1 MRQVCLLVE
10 RQTEEAIVNTLMTD
24 AAAARSIYLTPIIV
38 RTSLTP
44 AGVSRGGGSWKH
56 YDRQLNDLLSQSHW
70 DVIGLMV
77 DYYGYPSG
85 APGFELP
92 EAPGDQRQ
100 PQIVAALKE
109 HYPDPRFH
117 PLVVLHEIESLVLSA
132 IRAGGGRGLLSE
144 KTIEHLIRAIDDAG
158 GPEKINNGEK
168 KVLPSGFSHLSPSTG
183 RRAPASRFFERSAL
197 RQCSTAA
204 PCSPHGGARSCPT
217 EDRLV
222 QRRP

>member
-1 MRQVCLLVE
+1 MRQVCILVE
-10 RQTEEAIVNTLMTD
+10 GQTEEAVVKTLLID
-24 AAAARSIYLTPIIV
+24 AAEARDIYLIPIIV

-44 AGVSRGGGSWKH
+44 AGASRGGGSWRH
-56 YDRQLNDLLSQSHW
+56 YDKQLNDLLSQSHW

-100 PQIVAALKE
+100 SQIVAALKE

-117 PLVVLHEIESLVLSA
+117 PLVVLHEIESLVLAA

-168 KVLPSGFSHLSPSTG
+168 TSPSKRLLELEPEYGKTSTG
-183 RRAPASRFFERSAL
+183 ISIL
-197 RQCSTAA
+197 REVGLAA
-204 PCSPHGGARSCPT
+204 VLDRCPVFAAWWRTLLSC
-217 EDRLV
+217 
-222 QRRP
+222 

>member
-1 MRQVCLLVE
+1 MRQVCILVE
-10 RQTEEAIVNTLMTD
+10 GQTEEAVVKTLLID
-24 AAAARSIYLTPIIV
+24 AAKARDIYLIPIIV

-44 AGVSRGGGSWKH
+44 AGASRGGGSWKH

-70 DVIGLMV
+70 DLVGLII

-100 PQIVAALKE
+100 QQIVAALKE

-117 PLVVLHEIESLVLSA
+117 PLVVLHEIKSLVLSA

-168 KVLPSGFSHLSPSTG
+168 TSPSKRLLTLEPEYGKTSTG
-183 RRAPASRFFERSAL
+183 ISILREVGLAAVLDRCPVFAAWWRTLLSR
-197 RQCSTAA
+197 
-204 PCSPHGGARSCPT
+204 
-217 EDRLV
+217 
-222 QRRP
+222 

>member
-1 MRQVCLLVE
+1 MRQVCILVE
-10 RQTEEAIVNTLMTD
+10 GQTEEAVVNTLLIKE
-24 AAAARSIYLTPIIV
+24 AAARDVHLIPIIV

-44 AGVSRGGGSWKH
+44 AGASRGGGSWKH
-56 YDRQLNDLLSQSHW
+56 YDKQLNDLLSQSHW
-70 DVIGLMV
+70 DLVGLII

-117 PLVVLHEIESLVLSA
+117 PLVVLHEIESLVLAA
-132 IRAGGGRGLLSE
+132 IRSGGGRGLLSD

-158 GPEKINNGEK
+158 GPEKINNCEK
-168 KVLPSGFSHLSPSTG
+168 TSPSKRLLALEPEYGKTSTG
-183 RRAPASRFFERSAL
+183 ISILQEVGL
-197 RQCSTAA
+197 AA
-204 PCSPHGGARSCPT
+204 VLDRCPVFAAWWRT
-217 EDRLV
+217 LLSH
-222 QRRP
+222 

>member
-1 MRQVCLLVE
+1 MRQVCILVE
-10 RQTEEAIVNTLMTD
+10 GQTEEAVVNTLLIKE
-24 AAAARSIYLTPIIV
+24 AAARDVHLIPIIV

-44 AGVSRGGGSWKH
+44 AGASRGGGSWKH
-56 YDRQLNDLLSQSHW
+56 YDKQLNDLLSQSHW
-70 DVIGLMV
+70 DLVGLII

-117 PLVVLHEIESLVLSA
+117 PLVVLHEIESLVLAA
-132 IRAGGGRGLLSE
+132 IRSGGGRGLLSD

-158 GPEKINNGEK
+158 GPEKINNCEK
-168 KVLPSGFSHLSPSTG
+168 TSPSKRLLALEPEYGKTSTG
-183 RRAPASRFFERSAL
+183 ISIL
-197 RQCSTAA
+197 REVGLAA
-204 PCSPHGGARSCPT
+204 VLDRCPVFAAWWRT
-217 EDRLV
+217 LLSH
-222 QRRP
+222 

>member
-1 MRQVCLLVE
+1 MRQVCILVE
-10 RQTEEAIVNTLMTD
+10 GQTEEAVVKTLLID
-24 AAAARSIYLTPIIV
+24 AAKARDIYLIPIIM

-44 AGVSRGGGSWKH
+44 AGASRGGGSWKH

-85 APGFELP
+85 APGFELS

-100 PQIVAALKE
+100 PQIVAALKK

-117 PLVVLHEIESLVLSA
+117 PLVVLHEIKSLVLSA

-168 KVLPSGFSHLSPSTG
+168 TSPSKRLLTLEPEYGKTSTG
-183 RRAPASRFFERSAL
+183 ISILREVGLAAVLDRCPVFAAWWRTLLSR
-197 RQCSTAA
+197 
-204 PCSPHGGARSCPT
+204 
-217 EDRLV
+217 
-222 QRRP
+222 

>member
-1 MRQVCLLVE
+1 MRQVCILVE
-10 RQTEEAIVNTLMTD
+10 GQTEEAVVKTLLID
-24 AAAARSIYLTPIIV
+24 AAKARDIYLIPIIM

-44 AGVSRGGGSWKH
+44 AGASRGGGSWKH

-70 DVIGLMV
+70 DLVGLII

-100 PQIVAALKE
+100 QQIVAALKE

-117 PLVVLHEIESLVLSA
+117 PLVVLHEIKSLVLSA

-168 KVLPSGFSHLSPSTG
+168 TSPSKRLLTLEPEYGKTSTG
-183 RRAPASRFFERSAL
+183 ISILREVGLAAVLDRCPVFAAWWRTLLSR
-197 RQCSTAA
+197 
-204 PCSPHGGARSCPT
+204 
-217 EDRLV
+217 
-222 QRRP
+222 

>member
-1 MRQVCLLVE
+1 MKQVCILVE
-10 RQTEEAIVNTLMTD
+10 GQTEEAVVKTLLID
-24 AAAARSIYLTPIIV
+24 AAEARGIYLIPIIV

-109 HYPDPRFH
+109 HYPDPRLH

-132 IRAGGGRGLLSE
+132 IRAGGGRDLLSE

-168 KVLPSGFSHLSPSTG
+168 TSPSKRLLALEPEYGKTSTG
-183 RRAPASRFFERSAL
+183 ISILREVGLAAVLDRCPVFAAWWRTLLSR
-197 RQCSTAA
+197 
-204 PCSPHGGARSCPT
+204 
-217 EDRLV
+217 
-222 QRRP
+222 

>member
-1 MRQVCLLVE
+1 MRQVCILVE
-10 RQTEEAIVNTLMTD
+10 GQTEEAVVKTLLID
-24 AAAARSIYLTPIIV
+24 AAKARDIYLIPIIM

-44 AGVSRGGGSWKH
+44 AGASRGGGSWKH

-70 DVIGLMV
+70 DLVGLII

-100 PQIVAALKE
+100 QQIVAALKE

-117 PLVVLHEIESLVLSA
+117 PLVVLHEIKSLVLSA
-132 IRAGGGRGLLSE
+132 IRTGGGRGLLSE

-168 KVLPSGFSHLSPSTG
+168 TSPSKRLLTLEPEYGKTSTG
-183 RRAPASRFFERSAL
+183 ISILREVGLAAVLDRCPVFAAWWRTLLSR
-197 RQCSTAA
+197 
-204 PCSPHGGARSCPT
+204 
-217 EDRLV
+217 
-222 QRRP
+222 

>member
-1 MRQVCLLVE
+1 MRQVCILVE
-10 RQTEEAIVNTLMTD
+10 GQTEEAVVKTLLID
-24 AAAARSIYLTPIIV
+24 AAKARDIYLIPIIM

-44 AGVSRGGGSWKH
+44 AGASRGGGSWKH

-70 DVIGLMV
+70 DLVGLII

-100 PQIVAALKE
+100 QQIVAALKE

-117 PLVVLHEIESLVLSA
+117 PLVVLHEIKSLVLSA

-168 KVLPSGFSHLSPSTG
+168 TSPSKRLLTLEPEYGKTSTG
-183 RRAPASRFFERSAL
+183 ISIL
-197 RQCSTAA
+197 REVGLAVVLDRCPVFAA
-204 PCSPHGGARSCPT
+204 WWRTLLSC
-217 EDRLV
+217 
-222 QRRP
+222 

>member
-1 MRQVCLLVE
+1 MRQVCILVE
-10 RQTEEAIVNTLMTD
+10 GQTEEAVVKTLLID
-24 AAAARSIYLTPIIV
+24 AAKARDIYLIPIIM

-44 AGVSRGGGSWKH
+44 AGASRGGGSWKH

-70 DVIGLMV
+70 DLVGLII

-117 PLVVLHEIESLVLSA
+117 PLVVLHEIESLVLAA
-132 IRAGGGRGLLSE
+132 IRSGGGRGLLSE
-144 KTIEHLIRAIDDAG
+144 STIEHLIRVMDDAG
-158 GPEKINNGEK
+158 GPENINGGEK
-168 KVLPSGFSHLSPSTG
+168 TSPSKRILALEPEYGKTSTG
-183 RRAPASRFFERSAL
+183 ISILREVGLAAVLDRCPVFATWWRTLLSR
-197 RQCSTAA
+197 
-204 PCSPHGGARSCPT
+204 
-217 EDRLV
+217 
-222 QRRP
+222 

>member
-1 MRQVCLLVE
+1 MRQVCILVE
-10 RQTEEAIVNTLMTD
+10 GQTEEAVVKTLLID
-24 AAAARSIYLTPIIV
+24 AAEARGIYLIPIIV

-44 AGVSRGGGSWKH
+44 AGASRGGGSWRH
-56 YDRQLNDLLSQSHW
+56 YDKQLNDLLSQSHW

-77 DYYGYPSG
+77 DYYGYPSR

-100 PQIVAALKE
+100 SQIVAALKE

-117 PLVVLHEIESLVLSA
+117 PLVVLHEIESLVLAA
-132 IRAGGGRGLLSE
+132 IRAGGGRDLLSE

-168 KVLPSGFSHLSPSTG
+168 TSPSKRLLALEPEYGKTSTG
-183 RRAPASRFFERSAL
+183 ISIL
-197 RQCSTAA
+197 REVGLAA
-204 PCSPHGGARSCPT
+204 VLDRCPVFAAWWRTLLSC
-217 EDRLV
+217 
-222 QRRP
+222 

>member
-1 MRQVCLLVE
+1 MRQACILVE
-10 RQTEEAIVNTLMTD
+10 GQTEEAVVKTLLIDT
-24 AAAARSIYLTPIIV
+24 AKARDIYLIPIIV

-85 APGFELP
+85 APGFELS

-100 PQIVAALKE
+100 PQIVATLKK

-144 KTIEHLIRAIDDAG
+144 KTIEAYSEG
-158 GPEKINNGEK
+158 G
-168 KVLPSGFSHLSPSTG
+168 
-183 RRAPASRFFERSAL
+183 FEDV
-197 RQCSTAA
+197 
-204 PCSPHGGARSCPT
+204 
-217 EDRLV
+217 E
-222 QRRP
+222 

>member
-1 MRQVCLLVE
+1 MRQVCILVE
-10 RQTEEAIVNTLMTD
+10 GQTEEAVVKTLLID
-24 AAAARSIYLTPIIV
+24 AAKARDIYLIPIIM

-44 AGVSRGGGSWKH
+44 AGASRGGGSWRH
-56 YDRQLNDLLSQSHW
+56 YDKQLNDLLSQSHW

-77 DYYGYPSG
+77 DYYGYPSR

-100 PQIVAALKE
+100 SQIVAALKE

-117 PLVVLHEIESLVLSA
+117 PLVVLHEIESLVLAA
-132 IRAGGGRGLLSE
+132 IRSGGGRGLLSE

-168 KVLPSGFSHLSPSTG
+168 TSPSKRLLALEPEYGKTSTG
-183 RRAPASRFFERSAL
+183 ISILQEVGLAAVLDRCPVFAAWWRTLLSR
-197 RQCSTAA
+197 
-204 PCSPHGGARSCPT
+204 
-217 EDRLV
+217 
-222 QRRP
+222 